1 MKSAPFVQANITVN
15 TILFNIYIIYYIIL
29 KTWCGQK
36 RSLYVAIR
44 YGMSGKFPPFSL
56 SKSAPFIPALF
67 IIQKSIFMPFPW
79 QQVSFVHGFNTTD
92 QAHFWAYS
100 SFHIPLILQ
109 TYS

>member
-1 MKSAPFVQANITVN
+1 
-15 TILFNIYIIYYIIL
+15 
-29 KTWCGQK
+29 
-36 RSLYVAIR
+36 
-44 YGMSGKFPPFSL
+44 
-56 SKSAPFIPALF
+56 
-67 IIQKSIFMPFPW
+67 MPFPW